1 MLFIIS
7 KYLLIFCKQIFCFCR
22 VFIKMKYR
30 TKTLLMIINSIISQR
45 KKHMSSQHTT
55 IFMKEWKQNQA
66 TIIIIPEWYRMN
78 SQRPNWDMEWLNNHR
93 LIIKMRIQRSLL
105 GRANTMNTKEKM
117 KIGFILYQRKRIY
130 KNNCTKTSFNFLI
143 NCYESFSLLRISNS
157 YLCTCMFSI
166 KLRGTKSN
174 IMCTLHRNFCLFAW
188 FSSCHTRMF
197 YSYVDVT
204 IAGEGLP
211 ILTNSRH

>member
-7 KYLLIFCKQIFCFCR
+7 KYLLIFCKQNFCFCR

-30 TKTLLMIINSIISQR
+30 TKTLPMIINSIISQR

-78 SQRPNWDMEWLNNHR
+78 SQRPNWDMEWLNNHIS
-93 LIIKMRIQRSLL
+93 IIKMRIQRSLL

-117 KIGFILYQRKRIY
+117 KIGFILYQRKRTY
-130 KNNCTKTSFNFLI
+130 KNNCTKTSFNLLI
-143 NCYESFSLLRISNS
+143 NCYESFSLLQISNM
-157 YLCTCMFSI
+157 T
-166 KLRGTKSN
+166 
-174 IMCTLHRNFCLFAW
+174 
-188 FSSCHTRMF
+188 
-197 YSYVDVT
+197 T
-204 IAGEGLP
+204 IYIG
-211 ILTNSRH
+211 I